1 MANDIHL
8 SDRQELVFACIRDH
22 FTKHGRAPTVREIG
36 RAVGISSTSVVLY
49 HLGKLVKAGRIVR
62 DFNTA
67 RAIELPDV
75 ITLFIGDEVLVEVNG
90 AVVRGRVVE
99 PVAKAA

>member
-1 MANDIHL
+1 MTAGL
-8 SDRQELVFACIRDH
+8 SLTERQARIYDFIRDH
-22 FTKHGRAPTVREIG
+22 LTKHGHAPTVREIG
-36 RAVGISSTSVVLY
+36 RGVGISSTSVVLY

-75 ITLFIGDEVLVEVNG
+75 ITLFIGDEIVVEVDG
-90 AVVRGRVVE
+90 QLVRGRVVE